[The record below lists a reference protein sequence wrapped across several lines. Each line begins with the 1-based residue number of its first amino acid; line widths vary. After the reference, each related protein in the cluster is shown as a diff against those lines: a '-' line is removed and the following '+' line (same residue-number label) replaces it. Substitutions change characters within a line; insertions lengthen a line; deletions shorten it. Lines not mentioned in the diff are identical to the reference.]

1 MTDETQRLRF
11 VADVFGERYIDGLDE
26 EQRGMSAGEII
37 DYLCTDETYGYG
49 IDQDKLER
57 SRY

>member
-49 IDQDKLER
+49 IDQD
-57 SRY
+57 